1 MKTAVHYL
9 FDIDES
15 YRQQLCALLDD
26 DISITFGEDLP
37 PSPSYAILVAGRIE
51 PEHITASPH
60 LRTLIIPWA
69 GLPIRTQEVLAD
81 FPGIEV
87 YNQHYNAAA
96 VAEHALALALA
107 AIRQIIPA
115 DRALR
120 TNDWRIRYGREE
132 SGRLQGRTALVL
144 GLGAIG
150 RRIGTVCR
158 GFEMQVIGVKRR
170 LNDGE
175 DSETELFSIERLP
188 ELLPRADFL
197 FVALPLSP
205 ATEGIIGAAELAL
218 LPNGATV
225 VNIARGPVVN
235 EAALFEALRSGR
247 IRAGLDVWYTYPESE
262 DARTATAPS
271 GYPFHELD
279 NVVMT
284 PHMAGHDA
292 GGEQRQIAELAAM
305 LNAAA
310 SGKPLPNR
318 VDPRRGY

>member
-1 MKTAVHYL
+1 
-9 FDIDES
+9 
-15 YRQQLCALLDD
+15 
-26 DISITFGEDLP
+26 
-37 PSPSYAILVAGRIE
+37 
-51 PEHITASPH
+51 
-60 LRTLIIPWA
+60 
-69 GLPIRTQEVLAD
+69 
-81 FPGIEV
+81 
-87 YNQHYNAAA
+87 
-96 VAEHALALALA
+96 
-107 AIRQIIPA
+107 
-115 DRALR
+115 
-120 TNDWRIRYGREE
+120 
-132 SGRLQGRTALVL
+132 
-144 GLGAIG
+144 
-150 RRIGTVCR
+150 
-158 GFEMQVIGVKRR
+158 MQVIGVKRR